1 VALGPASACACA
13 RCHPAAP
20 AARRAAAQRADTPCT
35 LARSRQPPTPAPP
48 PPPPPPP
55 AGGSSPDITPKAAST
70 SSSGAART
78 TATLTAAGKASPD
91 AAAAAAKSKADVT
104 VTPVIE
110 CKPDADDA
118 DAGSPEHGH
127 VHLGCGGHHHHQP
140 AGQAGAPGAVDPARQ
155 AYIGLLIH
163 SVADGLAVGAASLS
177 SNLAVG
183 FTVAAAMVLHKG
195 PVAFG
200 LTLYLQA
207 AAWDATKRHQALLL
221 FAAMSPVTAVVTYV
235 LFGQLP
241 GVTSQ
246 LNVALCVLFSGGTFL
261 YAACIHIFP
270 SIIASSGMVPN
281 RQLPAL
287 LAGAAL
293 PLFLSTLVPHH
304 H

>member
-1 VALGPASACACA
+1 MKLSAADAGTAPAVDAAA
-13 RCHPAAP
+13 VLLTPQFNQTKPNKPNLTKPNAPHPAAEG
-20 AARRAAAQRADTPCT
+20 A
-35 LARSRQPPTPAPP
+35 
-48 PPPPPPP
+48 
-55 AGGSSPDITPKAAST
+55 SPDVTPKAATT

-91 AAAAAAKSKADVT
+91 AAAAAAKAKADAAAN
-104 VTPVIE
+104 PVIE
-110 CKPDADDA
+110 CKPEADEDMA
-118 DAGSPEHGH
+118 DGGPHGH
-127 VHLGCGGHHHHQP
+127 MHLGCGHGHHQQAP
-140 AGQAGAPGAVDPARQ
+140 AGQAAGGGASDQARQ

-177 SNLAVG
+177 TNLAVS
-183 FTVAAAMVLHKG
+183 FTVAAAMVMHKG

-207 AAWDATKRHQALLL
+207 ASWEPTRRHQALLL
-221 FAAMSPVTAVVTYV
+221 FCAMSPVTAVATYL

-261 YAACIHIFP
+261 YAACVHIFP
-270 SIIASSGMVPN
+270 SVLGSSGMVPN

-287 LAGAAL
+287 VVGAAL
-293 PLFLSTLVPHH
+293 PLLLSTLVPHH